1 MTFGIAGCSRAS
13 LLSAQG
19 NLRIICLL
27 ARQGW
32 ARRLSKPIGADNC
45 CLTNLPYRTV
55 RIFRGHR
62 CQTTSFCA
70 SESSILSTRSA
81 LIVGERRGQVIANNE
96 GRHHQ
101 AKLYISGQVL
111 MQTQLQQTPSTPS
124 TRCLLLLS
132 LELTFYSHGDH

>member
-1 MTFGIAGCSRAS
+1 MTSGIAGCSRAS

-62 CQTTSFCA
+62 CQTTSFCD
-70 SESSILSTRSA
+70 SESYQADRLCSLTNDGVKSLLVTRVVITRQSSIFLAKCSGKQNRTRH
-81 LIVGERRGQVIANNE
+81 L
-96 GRHHQ
+96 
-101 AKLYISGQVL
+101 
-111 MQTQLQQTPSTPS
+111 S
-124 TRCLLLLS
+124 TRCLS
-132 LELTFYSHGDH
+132 LMCLGIAFYPYGDL